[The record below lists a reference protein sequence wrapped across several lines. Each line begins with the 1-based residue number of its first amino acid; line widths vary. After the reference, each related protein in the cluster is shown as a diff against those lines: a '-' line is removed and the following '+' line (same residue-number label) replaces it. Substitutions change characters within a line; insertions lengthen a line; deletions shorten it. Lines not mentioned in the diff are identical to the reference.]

1 MDPEPSQARSV
12 LIVEDQMLLLDSLVR
27 TINAHESLRVVGG
40 LTSALDAVEAC
51 LRLRPDLLLMDVCTD
66 GGASG
71 LAACRE
77 VTTAVPA
84 TRVVLMTAMPDFSFP
99 EQARAAGAASF
110 IYKDVSSAELTA
122 VLLST
127 AEGYST
133 YPARSTT
140 PFLGY
145 NELSDREIAV
155 LRETCAGRTRAEIAE
170 KFGLSENTIKSN
182 ISSILTKTGFR
193 SIPASPSTPSLQD
206 SSSLTVQTPQTRTG
220 PEARMGSDPRVGSCP
235 QAGSDARTRPKARAR
250 RREHAPLGHA
260 RPRHR
265 SQLRDPDPGDVHP
278 RGIR

>member
-110 IYKDVSSAELTA
+110 IYKDVSSTELTA

-193 SIPASPSTPSLQD
+193 SITRLALYAI
-206 SSSLTVQTPQTRTG
+206 SSGFIVVDGADTTDEGAAKYEGGARYADGAGYTG
-220 PEARMGSDPRVGSCP
+220 GARSADEGRCLGGVRCEDEAQGEG
-235 QAGSDARTRPKARAR
+235 T
-250 RREHAPLGHA
+250 AP
-260 RPRHR
+260 
-265 SQLRDPDPGDVHP
+265 
-278 RGIR
+278 